1 MIACADIG
9 VSAGGR
15 NILSGVTLALADGQ
29 RVVLMGPS
37 GAGKTTL
44 LRVLAG
50 LLAPEEGTVTV
61 SGRQAS
67 VAGRVLVPPSQR
79 SIGFVFQSA
88 ALWPHMTVA
97 QNVLYGLADLPRR
110 EAQERMR
117 QALAACR
124 VEALA
129 ERLPQQLSGGE
140 QRRVALARA
149 IAPRPR
155 HLFMDEPLTSL
166 DSDLKGELLNLVTG
180 VIAADATAVLYV
192 THEEDE
198 ARAVGGTRL
207 YLAGGRLGSQ
217 T

>member
-1 MIACADIG
+1 MIACAGIG

-15 NILSGVTLALADGQ
+15 SILSDVTLALADGQ

-50 LLAPEEGTVTV
+50 LMVPERGTVTV
-61 SGRQAS
+61 GGRLAS
-67 VAGRVLVPPSQR
+67 VPGKVLVPPSQR
-79 SIGFVFQSA
+79 GIGFVFQSA

-97 QNVLYGLADLPRR
+97 QNVLYGLADLPKR
-110 EAQERMR
+110 EAQDRVR
-117 QALAACR
+117 QVLAACR
-124 VEALA
+124 VQGLA

-166 DSDLKGELLNLVTG
+166 DSDLKGELLDLITR
-180 VIAADATAVLYV
+180 VIAVDATAVLYV

-207 YLAGGRLGSQ
+207 HLSGGRLVPQ
-217 T
+217 A